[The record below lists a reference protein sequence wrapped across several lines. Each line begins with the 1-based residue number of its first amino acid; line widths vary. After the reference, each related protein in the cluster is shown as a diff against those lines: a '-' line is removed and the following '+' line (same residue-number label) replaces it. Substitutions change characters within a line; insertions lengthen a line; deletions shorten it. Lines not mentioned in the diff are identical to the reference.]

1 MARAGTM
8 PALVALALVIAGCGG
23 DDGSVTTDA
32 SALVPSKR
40 DYIVQADTIC
50 GRTTQRIETEAEVGL
65 GIDSSDFTV
74 KPSGEI
80 VFKPGRAP
88 SAARV
93 QRFGTEVVVP
103 ALRDQLADLRGLT
116 PPRGDEETVAEIYD
130 TAEQGLET
138 LAADP
143 TAFND
148 RAFVRRQLSQAR
160 SLARRYGFFD
170 CGTYAGP

>member
-1 MARAGTM
+1 MTRAGTT
-8 PALVALALVIAGCGG
+8 PALVALAVVFAGCGG
-23 DDGSVTTDA
+23 DGGSVTTDA

-50 GRTTQRIETEAEVGL
+50 GRATQRIETEAEVGL

-88 SAARV
+88 SSAQV
-93 QRFGTEVVVP
+93 ERFGTEVVVP

-116 PPRGDEETVAEIYD
+116 PPRGDEATVTEIFDIAEKGVD
-130 TAEQGLET
+130 T

-160 SLARRYGFFD
+160 SLARQYGFFD
-170 CGTYAGP
+170 CGTYSGP